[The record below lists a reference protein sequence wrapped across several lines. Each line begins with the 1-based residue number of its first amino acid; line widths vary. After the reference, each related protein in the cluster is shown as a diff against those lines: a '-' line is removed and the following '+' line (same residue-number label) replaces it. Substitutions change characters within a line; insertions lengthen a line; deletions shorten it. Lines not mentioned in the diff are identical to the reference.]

1 MKMTLFHFIFLSVV
15 ISYAFPI
22 YSQNKEIEIK
32 GQITDELKQIIIGA
46 KVILTNYKNEKTET
60 FTDQAGFYIFKN
72 VQFGNYRL
80 TVQNKGFAEY
90 QNNSLIINAETQN
103 RIDVVLLV
111 EIKPENV
118 NIPAETKGLNT
129 NSDNN
134 QTSRVIKG
142 EELEILPDDAEEL
155 ENALKALAGNSFGP
169 DGGDFYVDGILTKKL
184 PPKSS
189 IKEIRIN
196 QNPFSAEYERL
207 GFGRIEIIT
216 KVGSDD
222 LSGSVFF
229 RFNDRIFNARNA
241 FALTR
246 PPFQVRGFGGDISNS
261 FLKNK
266 ATYFIDFD
274 RRETDDSAIINATI
288 LDNQLQIKPFKQ
300 IVPVIRRKNS
310 LNLRNDFQLG
320 SNNTLSIRY
329 GLTALSVKN
338 NGIGGFSLETQGY
351 ESSNNTQTIQI
362 AQTSIFKETIINE
375 LRFQFEHDS
384 RKTKVVNSNPSIV
397 VSDSFVGGNSSNGN
411 NQLTYKTF
419 DLSNNLTFAPNNQVI
434 RTGFKIRGAFS
445 TDVSRTNFNGKYI
458 FTGGFVPRLLNG
470 QIVFDN
476 TGQPILEFASSLE
489 RYRRTLFF
497 GQQGLTQT
505 AIRQRG
511 GGANQFLING
521 GNPLT
526 KINQIE
532 VSGFLQDDWRLKP
545 NLSLNLGLRFETQTN
560 IKRSV
565 DLAPRIALAFSK
577 ESGKNKKFATVFRL
591 GFGVFYSRFNDNLV
605 LQAEKFNGE
614 RLKQFVVTDTSI
626 IDQFSGVPLITNL
639 TAFGQNPTLQQ
650 ISPNLRV
657 PVSLLSVFSWEQQLP
672 SNTILTVAYNN
683 LTVRRF
689 LRSSNINAPL
699 AGSFTRLFPALG
711 NIYRYES
718 SGRFNSNRFTAKVT
732 KSIGKMNNL
741 SFEYNLTKA
750 KSDSDGAG
758 SFPIN
763 QHNFLN
769 EYSNSAIDIR
779 HRFIFSGVFV
789 MPLKIRLF
797 PLVIATSGQPFN
809 IITGEDTNGDSIFT
823 ERPAFATD
831 TTRPSVVFTN
841 FGIFDRNPSPNSI
854 IIPRNFGR
862 GPSYFATSLRITRSF
877 KLNFNKLKN
886 SGFPQK
892 YTLNFSSSI
901 WNFLNRTNL
910 SLPVGNLSSPVFGKS
925 IRLLS
930 SVGDGDPLSGS
941 RVIEFQLRLS
951 F

>member
-1 MKMTLFHFIFLSVV
+1 MKKILYLFIFSLF
-15 ISYAFPI
+15 IFYNAFPVC
-22 YSQNKEIEIK
+22 SQNRTTEIK

-46 KVILTNYKNEKTET
+46 KVILTNDKSEKVET
-60 FTDQAGFYIFKN
+60 FSDQTGFYFFKN
-72 VQFGNYRL
+72 IQYGKYQI
-80 TVQNKGFAEY
+80 TVRNKGFAEY
-90 QNNSLIINAETQN
+90 QNNNLIINAENQN
-103 RIDVVLLV
+103 RIDVVLIV
-111 EIKPENV
+111 EIKSENV
-118 NIPAETKGLNT
+118 DIPLETKGLNT
-129 NSDNN
+129 AADNN
-134 QTSRVIKG
+134 QTSRIVKG
-142 EELEILPDDAEEL
+142 EELDVLPDDAEEL
-155 ENALKALAGNSFGP
+155 ENALKTLAGSSFGP
-169 DGGDFYVDGILTKKL
+169 DGADFYVDGILSRKL

-222 LSGSVFF
+222 LEGSVFF

-246 PPFQVRGFGGDISNS
+246 PPFQIRGFGGDISNS

-320 SNNTLSIRY
+320 SNNTLSVRY
-329 GLTALSVKN
+329 GLTDVSVKN
-338 NGIGGFSLETQGY
+338 NGIGDFSLETQGY
-351 ESSNNTQTIQI
+351 ESSNNTQTLQI
-362 AQTSIFKETIINE
+362 SQTSVLKQTIINE
-375 LRFQFEHDS
+375 LRFQFERDS
-384 RKTKVVNSNPSIV
+384 RNAKVENSNPSIV
-397 VSDSFVGGNSSNGN
+397 VSDSFIGGDSSNGN
-411 NQLTYKTF
+411 NQSTNKTF
-419 DLSNNLTFAPNNQVI
+419 DLSDNLTFAPENQTI
-434 RTGFKIRGAFS
+434 RFGMKVRGSFS
-445 TDVSRTNFNGKYI
+445 NDISRTNFNGKYI
-458 FTGGFVPRLLNG
+458 FSGGFVPRLLNG
-470 QIVFDN
+470 QIVLDN
-476 TGQPILEFASSLE
+476 TGQPILDFASSLE

-497 GQQGLTQT
+497 GQQGLTST

-511 GGANQFLING
+511 GGATQFLING

-526 KINQIE
+526 KINQVE
-532 VSGFLQDDWRLKP
+532 VSGFLQDDWRVKP
-545 NLSLNLGLRFETQTN
+545 NLSINLGLRFETQTN
-560 IKRSV
+560 IKRNF

-577 ESGKNKKFATVFRL
+577 ESGKKKKLTTVFRA

-614 RLKQFVVTDTSI
+614 RLKQFVVTDTNI
-626 IDQFSGVPLITNL
+626 IDQFGGFPLIENL
-639 TAFGQNPTLQQ
+639 TAFGQKTTLQQ

-657 PVSLLSVFSWEQQLP
+657 PISLLSVFSLEQQLP
-672 SNTILTVAYNN
+672 SNTILTIAYNN
-683 LTVRRF
+683 LAVRRF
-689 LRSSNINAPL
+689 LRSTNINAPI
-699 AGSFTRLFPALG
+699 AGIFTRPFPDLG

-718 SGRFNSNRFTAKVT
+718 SGRFNSNRFTVKVT
-732 KSIGKMNNL
+732 KSIGKTSNF

-763 QHNFLN
+763 QNNFSN
-769 EYSNSAIDIR
+769 EYSNSTSDVR
-779 HRFIFSGVFV
+779 HRFILSGFFV
-789 MPLKIRLF
+789 MPFKIRLF
-797 PLVIATSGQPFN
+797 PLIVATSGQPFN

-831 TTRPSVVFTN
+831 IHRPSVVFTN
-841 FGIFDRNPSPNSI
+841 FGNFDRYPSPNSI

-862 GPSYFATSLRITRSF
+862 GPSYFAASLRITRSF

-886 SGFPQK
+886 IGLPQK

-901 WNFLNRTNL
+901 WNVLNRTNL

-941 RVIEFQLRLS
+941 RVVEFQVRLS

>member
-1 MKMTLFHFIFLSVV
+1 MRELLKLSIFLLIITIVL
-15 ISYAFPI
+15 PI
-22 YSQNKEIEIK
+22 HGQKTTIEIK

-46 KVILTNYKNEKTET
+46 KVGLTNDKNEKVEIL
-60 FTDQAGFYIFKN
+60 TDLTGSYLFKN
-72 VQFGNYRL
+72 IQFGKYRL
-80 TVQNKGFAEY
+80 TIQSKGFAEY
-90 QNNSLIINAETQN
+90 QNNNLIVNAETSN
-103 RIDVVLLV
+103 RIDIVLVV

-118 NIPAETKGLNT
+118 NVPSETKGLNT
-129 NSDNN
+129 AADNN

-142 EELEILPDDAEEL
+142 EELGVLPDDAEEL
-155 ENALKALAGNSFGP
+155 ENALKALAGNSVGP
-169 DGGDFYVDGILTKKL
+169 DGGDFYVDGILSRRL

-196 QNPFSAEYERL
+196 QNPFSAEYDRL

-222 LSGSVFF
+222 LEGSVFF

-246 PPFQVRGFGGDISNS
+246 PPFQIRGFGGDVSNS

-300 IVPVIRRKNS
+300 IVPVIRRKHS

-320 SNNTLSIRY
+320 SNNTLSVRY
-329 GLTALSVKN
+329 GLTDVSVKN

-351 ESSNNTQTIQI
+351 ASSNNTQTLQI
-362 AQTSIFKETIINE
+362 AQTSVLKQTIINE
-375 LRFQFEHDS
+375 LRFQFERDS
-384 RKTKVVNSNPSIV
+384 RNTKVINSNPSII
-397 VSDSFVGGNSSNGN
+397 VSDSFVGGDSSNGN
-411 NQLTYKTF
+411 NQSIYKSF
-419 DLSNNLTFAPNNQVI
+419 DLSDNLTFAPENQTI
-434 RTGFKIRGAFS
+434 RAGFKIRGAFS
-445 TDVSRTNFNGKYI
+445 TDISQTNFNGKYI

-470 QIVFDN
+470 QIVIDN

-489 RYRRTLFF
+489 RYRRTIFF
-497 GQQGLTQT
+497 GQQGLTPT

-511 GGANQFLING
+511 GGATQFLING
-521 GNPLT
+521 GIPLT

-532 VSGFLQDDWRLKP
+532 VSGFLQDDWRVKT

-560 IKRSV
+560 IKRSF

-577 ESGKNKKFATVFRL
+577 ESRKNKKLTTVFRA

-605 LQAEKFNGE
+605 LQSEKFNGE
-614 RLKQFVVTDTSI
+614 RLKQFVVTDTNI
-626 IDQFSGVPLITNL
+626 IDQFNGVPVIANL
-639 TAFGQNPTLQQ
+639 AAFGQNLTLQQ
-650 ISPNLRV
+650 ISPSLRV
-657 PVSLLSVFSWEQQLP
+657 PISVLSVFSLEQQLP
-672 SNTILTVAYNN
+672 SNTILTLAYNN
-683 LTVRRF
+683 LSVHRV
-689 LRSSNINAPL
+689 LRSTNINAPV
-699 AGSFTRLFPALG
+699 AGMLTQPFPDFG

-718 SGRFNSNRFTAKVT
+718 SGSFNSNRVTVKVT
-732 KSIGKMNNL
+732 KSIGKTSNF
-741 SFEYNLTKA
+741 SFEYNLTKS

-763 QHNFLN
+763 QNNFSN
-769 EYSNSAIDIR
+769 EYSSSASDVR
-779 HRFIFSGVFV
+779 HRFILSGFFV
-789 MPLKIRLF
+789 MPFKLRLF
-797 PLVIATSGQPFN
+797 PLIVATSGQPFN

-831 TTRPSVVFTN
+831 INRPSVVFTN
-841 FGIFDRNPSPNSI
+841 FGTFDRNPLPNSI

-886 SGFPQK
+886 SGLPQK

-930 SVGDGDPLSGS
+930 GVGDGDPLSGS